1 MRWPWCSRAMLDL
14 LMAERDRQ
22 VSLLT
27 NERDSLREELKGAR
41 EQMSKLTE
49 HFTRI
54 QRVENRMPEVPRE
67 AREEI
72 EPMPSTL
79 ATYIGQWGSPKTQQ
93 MQVREARQRRQSG
106 VPWAIV
112 ERDLRLKEQAPD
124 GFAAAEAQHPAR

>member
-1 MRWPWCSRAMLDL
+1 MRWPWCSRAMLDVVVKAHEAEVVHLKAEQARLVAENARL
-14 LMAERDRQ
+14 L
-22 VSLLT
+22 
-27 NERDSLREELKGAR
+27 
-41 EQMSKLTE
+41 E
-49 HFTRI
+49 HTIRVA
-54 QRVENRMPEVPRE
+54 RVEHRMPEVPRE
-67 AREEI
+67 ARDEI